1 MERKIFEVYDMLK
14 DNPAYSE
21 NIRESYKEC
30 YKLERLEGYVFKGT
44 WSGYSIK
51 PENDNKSYFTYEGIH
66 GVCTGIFTVYNGN
79 LIKLEPYNDF
89 VCKDKYREFTYDM
102 YKYIE
107 AKQKAN
113 EILLSL
119 PELSYEAKTQVKD
132 IQAAYET
139 LLQLMAKY

>member
-1 MERKIFEVYDMLK
+1 MERKVFEVYDMLK
-14 DNPAYSE
+14 DNHAYGESFC
-21 NIRESYKEC
+21 ESYKEC

-51 PENDNKSYFTYEGIH
+51 PENDDKSYFTYEGIR
-66 GVCTGIFTVYNGN
+66 GTCTGIFTVHKGN
-79 LIKLEPYNDF
+79 LIKLESYNNF
-89 VCKDKYREFTYDM
+89 VCKDKYREFVYDL

-113 EILLSL
+113 NILLSL
-119 PELSYEAKTQVKD
+119 PELSYEAKSQVKD

-139 LLQLMAKY
+139 LLQLMSKY

>member
-1 MERKIFEVYDMLK
+1 MERKVFEVYDMLK
-14 DNPAYSE
+14 DNPAYGKSFC
-21 NIRESYKEC
+21 ESYKEC

-51 PENDNKSYFTYEGIH
+51 PENDDKSYFTYEGIR
-66 GVCTGIFTVYNGN
+66 GTCTGIFTVHKGN
-79 LIKLEPYNDF
+79 LIKLESYNNF
-89 VCKDKYREFTYDM
+89 VCKDKYREFVYDL

-113 EILLSL
+113 NILLSL
-119 PELSYEAKTQVKD
+119 PELSYEAKSQVKD

-139 LLQLMAKY
+139 LLQLMTKY

>member
-21 NIRESYKEC
+21 KFRESYKEC

-51 PENDNKSYFTYEGIH
+51 PENDDKSYFTYEGIR
-66 GVCTGIFTVYNGN
+66 GICTGIFTVYKGN
-79 LIKLEPYNDF
+79 LIKLESYNDF
-89 VCKDKYREFTYDM
+89 VCKDKYREFTCDM

-107 AKQKAN
+107 AKKKAN
-113 EILLSL
+113 ELLLSL

-139 LLQLMAKY
+139 LLQLMTKY

>member
-1 MERKIFEVYDMLK
+1 MERKVFEVYDMLK
-14 DNPAYSE
+14 DNPAYGESFCV
-21 NIRESYKEC
+21 SYKEC

-51 PENDNKSYFTYEGIH
+51 PENDDKSYFTYEGIR
-66 GVCTGIFTVYNGN
+66 GTCTGIFTVHKGN
-79 LIKLEPYNDF
+79 LIKLESYNNF
-89 VCKDKYREFTYDM
+89 VCKDKYREFIYDL

-113 EILLSL
+113 NILLSL
-119 PELSYEAKTQVKD
+119 PELSYEAKSQVKD

-139 LLQLMAKY
+139 LLQLMSKY

>member
-1 MERKIFEVYDMLK
+1 MERKVFEVYDMLK

-21 NIRESYKEC
+21 NFRESYKEC

-51 PENDNKSYFTYEGIH
+51 PENDDKSYFTYEGIR
-66 GVCTGIFTVYNGN
+66 GTCTGIFTVHKGN
-79 LIKLEPYNDF
+79 LIKLESYNNF
-89 VCKDKYREFTYDM
+89 VCKDKYREFVYDL

-113 EILLSL
+113 NILLSL
-119 PELSYEAKTQVKD
+119 PELSYEAKSQVKD

-139 LLQLMAKY
+139 LLQLMSKY

>member
-21 NIRESYKEC
+21 NFRESYKDC

-51 PENDNKSYFTYEGIH
+51 PENDDKSYFTYEGIR
-66 GVCTGIFTVYNGN
+66 GVCTGIFTVYKGN
-79 LIKLEPYNDF
+79 LIKLETYNDF
-89 VCKDKYREFTYDM
+89 VCKDKYREFTCDM

>member
-21 NIRESYKEC
+21 NFRESYKEC

-51 PENDNKSYFTYEGIH
+51 PENDDKSYFTYEGIR
-66 GVCTGIFTVYNGN
+66 GVCTGIFTVYKGA
-79 LIKLEPYNDF
+79 LIKLESYNDF
-89 VCKDKYREFTYDM
+89 VCKDKYREFVNDL

-113 EILLSL
+113 NILLSL